1 MPVRE
6 FLKGLDQR
14 TYARFLWS
22 LEQLEQRNVQAREP
36 LVRHVEGK
44 IWELREESN
53 TNIYRILYFFLHRA
67 ADRVAARVWQK
78 NQEAAT
84 PRTGVGVQPTGAFPG
99 ARRGVND
106 LMTESYT
113 QRDGQRLFREDR
125 ALALTDPQFRAIYE
139 EEATQKEL
147 WLQLVEARKTTGLT
161 QEQVAGRMGISQAQ
175 VARIE
180 KRGYANYTL
189 RTLRRYLD
197 ALGSHF
203 LLRIEVEDG
212 LSG

>member
-1 MPVRE
+1 
-6 FLKGLDQR
+6 
-14 TYARFLWS
+14 
-22 LEQLEQRNVQAREP
+22 
-36 LVRHVEGK
+36 
-44 IWELREESN
+44 
-53 TNIYRILYFFLHRA
+53 
-67 ADRVAARVWQK
+67 
-78 NQEAAT
+78 
-84 PRTGVGVQPTGAFPG
+84 
-99 ARRGVND
+99 
-106 LMTESYT
+106 MTELYT
-113 QRDGQRLFREDR
+113 QKDGQRLFREDR

-189 RTLRRYLD
+189 QTLRRYLD

-203 LLRIEVEDG
+203 ALRVAVEDG